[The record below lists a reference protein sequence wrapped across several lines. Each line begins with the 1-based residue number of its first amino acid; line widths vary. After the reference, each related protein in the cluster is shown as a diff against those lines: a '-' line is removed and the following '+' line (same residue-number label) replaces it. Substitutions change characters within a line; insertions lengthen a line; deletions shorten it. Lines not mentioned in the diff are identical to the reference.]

1 MSEPQPTNG
10 VTRRQYI
17 AAAGA
22 LGAAGLAG
30 CTGGQEQDGDGT
42 TVGTP
47 DGDAEVTIQFASDSN
62 FESAAD
68 EIMQTLREDG
78 GLPEYIDIE
87 FLSGS
92 FVTGDRLGQYQQILS
107 AGQDRPTVF
116 MMDNG
121 WTVPFI
127 ARGQLANLSEVLPGS
142 IVSEVQNNY
151 LPNMVATA
159 QDPGGDLF
167 GIPLFADF
175 PTIQYRKDLM
185 REAGY
190 SDSEFDRWATEPMTW
205 SRFAEVIRDTMD
217 ATDKTGFNWQ
227 GAAYEGLSCCDFI
240 EFMGSHGGSYFGDFD
255 NYFGPI
261 GDRPITVE
269 DDNVINAIRM
279 MRAFIHGSSDP
290 EAASGYANISPE
302 AVVQYKE
309 ESSRE
314 PFTNGDVIALRNW
327 PYSININ
334 AAPDVFGDDL
344 GAMPIPYAVTEAD
357 APYAGVGG
365 TTSALGG
372 WHLTLNPNAS
382 PERTEAAIEL
392 FRALQT
398 DAVRLRMFE
407 IGGWI
412 PPIADLIATDR
423 TRQLETIGPYVDT
436 LQVAGEAALPRPVTR
451 VWPQQST
458 QIAREVNAAI
468 LQEKTPAAA
477 MSDLREALESIEEAA

>member
-1 MSEPQPTNG
+1 
-10 VTRRQYI
+10 
-17 AAAGA
+17 
-22 LGAAGLAG
+22 
-30 CTGGQEQDGDGT
+30 
-42 TVGTP
+42 
-47 DGDAEVTIQFASDSN
+47 
-62 FESAAD
+62 
-68 EIMQTLREDG
+68 
-78 GLPEYIDIE
+78 
-87 FLSGS
+87 
-92 FVTGDRLGQYQQILS
+92 
-107 AGQDRPTVF
+107 
-116 MMDNG
+116 
-121 WTVPFI
+121 
-127 ARGQLANLSEVLPGS
+127 
-142 IVSEVQNNY
+142 
-151 LPNMVATA
+151 
-159 QDPGGDLF
+159 
-167 GIPLFADF
+167 
-175 PTIQYRKDLM
+175 
-185 REAGY
+185 
-190 SDSEFDRWATEPMTW
+190 MTW
-205 SRFAEVIRDTMD
+205 SRFAEVISDTMD

-269 DDNVINAIRM
+269 EDNVINAIRM

-468 LQEKTPAAA
+468 LQEKTPTVA
-477 MSDLREALESIEEAA
+477 MSDLREALESIEGAA

>member
-1 MSEPQPTNG
+1 MSDTQPTNG
-10 VTRRQYI
+10 VTRRQYL

-30 CTGGQEQDGDGT
+30 CTGGQDDEGTATPTGTPSGDG
-42 TVGTP
+42 
-47 DGDAEVTIQFASDSN
+47 AVTIQFASDSN

-107 AGQDRPTVF
+107 AGQERPTVF

-127 ARGQLANLSEVLPGS
+127 ARGQLANLSEVLPSS

-151 LPNMVATA
+151 LANMVATA

-205 SRFAEVIRDTMD
+205 SRFAEVISDTMD

-261 GDRPITVE
+261 GDRRGGQRHQRHP
-269 DDNVINAIRM
+269 DDACVHSRIER
-279 MRAFIHGSSDP
+279 
-290 EAASGYANISPE
+290 SG
-302 AVVQYKE
+302 
-309 ESSRE
+309 
-314 PFTNGDVIALRNW
+314 GC
-327 PYSININ
+327 
-334 AAPDVFGDDL
+334 
-344 GAMPIPYAVTEAD
+344 
-357 APYAGVGG
+357 VG
-365 TTSALGG
+365 LCQ
-372 WHLTLNPNAS
+372 HLTGGGGAVQGGVLPRAIH
-382 PERTEAAIEL
+382 ERRCDRTAEL
-392 FRALQT
+392 ALLDQHQRRSG
-398 DAVRLRMFE
+398 RLR
-407 IGGWI
+407 
-412 PPIADLIATDR
+412 
-423 TRQLETIGPYVDT
+423 
-436 LQVAGEAALPRPVTR
+436 
-451 VWPQQST
+451 
-458 QIAREVNAAI
+458 
-468 LQEKTPAAA
+468 
-477 MSDLREALESIEEAA
+477 